1 MKRTDF
7 QCVIGYVG
15 VALDTLYEC
24 IKAEDANPTD
34 RVFADMR
41 KDLTALFHFLD
52 EAKQHG
58 FKVSLLYKWED
69 IKNECIQ

>member
-7 QCVIGYVG
+7 QCVVNYVYNS
-15 VALDTLYEC
+15 VFEPLYEVLT
-24 IKAEDANPTD
+24 ESTD
-34 RVFADMR
+34 VADREEVR
-41 KDLTALFHFLD
+41 KDLVAVFNFLD

-58 FKVSLLYKWED
+58 FEIPTHYEWEG

>member
-7 QCVIGYVG
+7 QTVVSYNCDT
-15 VALDTLYEC
+15 LDSLYEC
-24 IKAEDANPTD
+24 VRDSTTNPID
-34 RVFADMR
+34 REEYR
-41 KDLTALFHFLD
+41 KDLVAVFNFVN

-58 FKVSLLYKWED
+58 FKIQTLYKWED